1 MNKDKKLRK
10 ILEYN
15 LKVQEEP
22 ELINKDNLPLDF
34 NIAQDF
40 LIEDIESY
48 FFREPEHWHLPAKNY
63 FVRICIALYVQDYFS
78 SIQEA
83 LNQDWLL
90 PYDDKYS
97 NKYSL
102 DKELYDA
109 VLDRI
114 HSFIKVP
121 WLMSGYN
128 KTMDIFGKY
137 YEKPLKERILTIGY
151 NNDGQD
157 FFDLLYIYKNYI
169 RDFFFSFWHTMRNNP
184 LNEEEVLQKLKA
196 CQQYGI
202 RANLLL
208 NTKEECEAYEYLI
221 SRARECTYLRAVT
234 VLDLDTARKVREL
247 DPGYQLSIHLSTL
260 GAQYVDIDNLDS
272 SFISYVNL
280 HEPSLYTEQHKK
292 LIMQCKKLGIR
303 IKYIANRNCIWN
315 KWETMSELTGQNIKC
330 QNNCQLQC
338 KQLLKNY
345 PWLDLCRTNMQKE
358 MLIYWQPDLIK
369 LSTREMSTDDIKKLL
384 KYWTDLNTTSHV
396 GNVIIPDFK
405 FNIYMNWI
413 WYRTHKCNG
422 QCAKCLKCK
431 EFYRLLTE

>member
-1 MNKDKKLRK
+1 MSKDKKLQK
-10 ILEYN
+10 ILKYN

-22 ELINKDNLPLDF
+22 ELINKDNLPFDF

-40 LIEDIESY
+40 LVEDIESY
-48 FFREPEHWHLPAKNY
+48 FFREPEHWRLPAKNY

-83 LNQDWLL
+83 LDQDWLL

-109 VLDRI
+109 VLNRI
-114 HSFIKVP
+114 HSFIEVP

-128 KTMDIFGKY
+128 KTMNIFGKY
-137 YEKPLKERILTIGY
+137 YDKPLGGHILTIGY

-157 FFDLLYIYKNYI
+157 FFDLLYVYKDYI
-169 RDFFFSFWHTMRNNP
+169 HEFFFSFWHTMRNNP
-184 LNEEEVLQKLKA
+184 LNEEEVFQKLKA
-196 CQQYGI
+196 CKQYGI

-221 SRARECTYLRAVT
+221 NRARECTYLRAVT
-234 VLDLDTARKVREL
+234 VLNLDTARKVREL
-247 DPGYQLSIHLSTL
+247 DPEYKLSIHLSTL
-260 GAQYVDIDNLDS
+260 GAQDVDIDNLDS
-272 SFISYVNL
+272 RFVSYVNL

-292 LIMQCKKLGIR
+292 LIMQCKRLGIR

-315 KWETMSELTGQNIKC
+315 KWETMSELTGQSIKC

-358 MLIYWQPDLIK
+358 MLIYWRPDLIK
-369 LSTREMSTDDIKKLL
+369 LSTREMSTNDIKKLL